1 MRTSTIEH
9 ALQRGATSHVLARG
23 PKQLAAD
30 LKCTKGPV
38 TVTEELSFLFT
49 LKWILSS
56 VHRITSG
63 NTPRKGVKLT
73 RLTNRAMWLW
83 LSSPPKPNKAAGAHR
98 DAPEPNH
105 GRKQTAALA
114 AWLTACTVSGAAG
127 VGAARSCKKCS
138 PAGLCI
144 ACHLRLDA
152 WDCGSQ
158 HAWKPQAKGSY
169 RSEAMVWAQSIV
181 IHSEE
186 CAIDFTYAKL
196 TMAAEKVSRK
206 SRDFHSQNKLPKH
219 NCGHHL
225 SSEENL
231 MHAGIIQEVRGTT
244 EEMQPYTCSIW

>member
-9 ALQRGATSHVLARG
+9 ALQRGATSHVLAQE

-30 LKCTKGPV
+30 LKRTKGPV

-127 VGAARSCKKCS
+127 VGAARSCKECS
-138 PAGLCI
+138 PAGLCALLVI
-144 ACHLRLDA
+144 SDWMLGTVAPSMRGNHKL
-152 WDCGSQ
+152 
-158 HAWKPQAKGSY
+158 KGATDLKQWYGHKVLLFTVKNVPLTSH
-169 RSEAMVWAQSIV
+169 MQSLLWLQKKSAGNLEI
-181 IHSEE
+181 
-186 CAIDFTYAKL
+186 FTP
-196 TMAAEKVSRK
+196 RI
-206 SRDFHSQNKLPKH
+206 
-219 NCGHHL
+219 
-225 SSEENL
+225 SSPNITV
-231 MHAGIIQEVRGTT
+231 GITYLQRRI
-244 EEMQPYTCSIW
+244 